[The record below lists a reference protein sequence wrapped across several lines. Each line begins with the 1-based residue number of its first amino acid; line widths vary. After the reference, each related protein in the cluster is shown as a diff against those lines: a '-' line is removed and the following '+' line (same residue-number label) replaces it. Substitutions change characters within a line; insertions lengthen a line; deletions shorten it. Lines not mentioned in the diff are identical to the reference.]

1 MLEVRSCGLDQC
13 SGFSEH
19 GLCGFFHLVSLSS
32 HLIVFEA
39 GDDLSRETFWIST
52 SDYDMGVF
60 SYNVSYGVECCNH
73 L

>member
-1 MLEVRSCGLDQC
+1 MLKGHSCGLDQC
-13 SGFSEH
+13 PNFREH
-19 GLCGFFHLVSLSS
+19 LVDVFFHLVSLSS

-60 SYNVSYGVECCNH
+60 SYNVSYGVEGCNH